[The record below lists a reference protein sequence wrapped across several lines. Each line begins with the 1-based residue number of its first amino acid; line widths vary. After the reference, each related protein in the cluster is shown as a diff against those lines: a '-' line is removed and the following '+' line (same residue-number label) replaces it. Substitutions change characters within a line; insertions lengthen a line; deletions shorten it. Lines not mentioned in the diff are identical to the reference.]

1 MYSAAA
7 TACTNRIAQNAA
19 GSNWKIECF
28 LKYERGGKLL
38 YNKIKALCQERGM
51 SIKALEQAAELGNGT
66 VGKWRTSTPTLRNLI
81 AVAHV
86 LGVTMDRLLQGRGK
100 EEYA

>member
-1 MYSAAA
+1 
-7 TACTNRIAQNAA
+7 
-19 GSNWKIECF
+19 
-28 LKYERGGKLL
+28 
-38 YNKIKALCQERGM
+38 M
-51 SIKALEQAAELGNGT
+51 SIKALEQAVGLGNGT

-86 LGVTMDRLLQGRGK
+86 LGVTMDSLLQGRGK